1 MWKILSLVL
10 FAVVICSSANDDIT
24 HKKHILPKPYINVM
38 ESSNEFWNSKA
49 QNYLKGKLN
58 EKLNTN
64 KAKNVIM
71 FIGDGMSLTT
81 LAATRMYMGSEQTQ
95 LSFEKFPHFGLSKT
109 YCVDA
114 QVADSA
120 CTSTAYL
127 NGVKANSGTMGVNAK
142 VKKGNC
148 VVDKATYT
156 ESIASWA
163 QKSCKSAGLVT
174 TTRVTHASPGGL
186 YSHTAHR
193 DWENDAAI
201 NIACEGTDQKPM
213 DIAHQLIY
221 NDESKNF
228 RVILGGGRREFIN
241 TTVTDE
247 EGLPGKRSDG
257 RNLIH
262 EWKEARSKKGKARYI
277 WNKHQLNDIDIEKTD
292 YLLGLFENDHCMYN
306 LDITNNDLQ
315 EEPSLTDMTVAAI
328 KMLSKD
334 DNGYFL
340 FVEGGRIDMA
350 HHGKIILNI
359 SEETPVFII
368 SFKFNK

>member
-1 MWKILSLVL
+1 MWKILSLVV
-10 FAVVICSSANDDIT
+10 FTVVVCSSANDDIT
-24 HKKHILPKPYINVM
+24 HKKHILSTPYVNVM
-38 ESSNEFWNSKA
+38 ESSNEFWNHKA

-58 EKLNTN
+58 EKFNKN

-71 FIGDGMSLTT
+71 FLGDGMSLTT
-81 LAATRMYMGSEQTQ
+81 VAATRMYMGSEQTQ

-109 YCVDA
+109 YCVDK

-120 CTSTAYL
+120 CSATAYL
-127 NGVKANSGTMGVNAK
+127 NGVKANGGTMGVGAK
-142 VKKGNC
+142 VKKGDC
-148 VVDKATYT
+148 VFDKETHT

-174 TTRVTHASPGGL
+174 TTRVTHASPGGT

-201 NIACEGTDQKPM
+201 NIACEETEQKQK

-221 NDESKNF
+221 NGESKNF
-228 RVILGGGRREFIN
+228 KVILGGGRREFIN
-241 TTVTDE
+241 ITVFDE

-262 EWKEARSKKGKARYI
+262 EWKDDRSKKGNARYI
-277 WNKHQLNDIDIEKTD
+277 WNKSQLDAIDIEKTD
-292 YLLGLFENDHCMYN
+292 YLFGLFENDHCMYN
-306 LDITNNDLQ
+306 LDITNNNLQ
-315 EEPSLTDMTVAAI
+315 HEEPSLTDMTVAAI

-350 HHGKIILNI
+350 HHGKKLINI
-359 SEETPVFII
+359 SEETSVFII
-368 SFKFNK
+368 F